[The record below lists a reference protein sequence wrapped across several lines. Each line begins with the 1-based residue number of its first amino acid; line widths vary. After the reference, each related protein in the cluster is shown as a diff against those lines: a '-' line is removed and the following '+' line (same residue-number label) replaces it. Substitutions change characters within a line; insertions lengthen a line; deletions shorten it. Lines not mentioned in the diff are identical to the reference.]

1 MQGKMLL
8 LLFLVVVRRAA
19 VVAVRMAVV
28 AVALGRDGVVRDRRW
43 WRRVVMVRDAS
54 GTEI

>member
-28 AVALGRDGVVRDRRW
+28 AVALGRDGVVRDRQWWRW
-43 WRRVVMVRDAS
+43 W
-54 GTEI
+54 

>member
-1 MQGKMLL
+1 MLL